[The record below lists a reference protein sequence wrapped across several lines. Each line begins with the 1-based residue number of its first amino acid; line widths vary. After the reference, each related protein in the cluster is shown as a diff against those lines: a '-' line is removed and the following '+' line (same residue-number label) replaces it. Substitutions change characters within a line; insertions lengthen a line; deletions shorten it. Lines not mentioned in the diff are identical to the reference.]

1 MGFHIN
7 GSYKIRVTLSEK
19 ADTIIKDDL
28 NMFSTFNE
36 TKFFNQIIENFGADS
51 KASFTSYC
59 SRQVEEFKES
69 IKDCKIPNEAKKK
82 IFQTLERKIKTQ
94 TKEELRSYMDS
105 KYSNTTSKLF
115 RINNKNVSY
124 LQYYSDIEY
133 EADIYGAKINSDD
146 EHNKEY
152 SGVSK
157 YVRCILEEYA
167 TLSLI
172 QRVHIIKKKEYD
184 IVNAAILQNK
194 PLQITKKKNSQEFMF
209 YPYKI
214 ISDNWGFQ
222 EYLTGY
228 SKKKNGPNDEKIA
241 SSFSM
246 IRLEENE
253 IKTRAKTR
261 KKLFSEKEIKELEK
275 NILERS
281 PSFLLGEKE
290 KIHVRLTEAGKKLY
304 RTKLNY
310 RPQKDSDSTEN
321 EYIFSCTEQQAY
333 VYFFAFG
340 ADAEIISPIS
350 LRERMKAAYKNAY
363 EHYE

>member
-1 MGFHIN
+1 
-7 GSYKIRVTLSEK
+7 
-19 ADTIIKDDL
+19 
-28 NMFSTFNE
+28 
-36 TKFFNQIIENFGADS
+36 
-51 KASFTSYC
+51 
-59 SRQVEEFKES
+59 
-69 IKDCKIPNEAKKK
+69 
-82 IFQTLERKIKTQ
+82 
-94 TKEELRSYMDS
+94 
-105 KYSNTTSKLF
+105 
-115 RINNKNVSY
+115 
-124 LQYYSDIEY
+124 
-133 EADIYGAKINSDD
+133 
-146 EHNKEY
+146 
-152 SGVSK
+152 
-157 YVRCILEEYA
+157 
-167 TLSLI
+167 
-172 QRVHIIKKKEYD
+172 
-184 IVNAAILQNK
+184 
-194 PLQITKKKNSQEFMF
+194 
-209 YPYKI
+209 
-214 ISDNWGFQ
+214 
-222 EYLTGY
+222 
-228 SKKKNGPNDEKIA
+228 
-241 SSFSM
+241 M

>member
-7 GSYKIRVTLSEK
+7 ENQKIRVTLSEK

-36 TKFFNQIIENFGADS
+36 TKFLNQIIENFSADS

-59 SRQVEEFKES
+59 SRQVEEFKDS
-69 IKDCKIPNEAKKK
+69 IKDCKIPSESKKK
-82 IFQTLERKIKTQ
+82 IAQTLERKIKTQ

-115 RINNKNVSY
+115 RINNKNFSY
-124 LQYYSDIEY
+124 LQNYNDIEY
-133 EADIYGAKINSDD
+133 EANIYDAKINSDT
-146 EHNKEY
+146 EY

-157 YVRCILEEYA
+157 YVKCILEEYA

-184 IVNAAILQNK
+184 IVNAAILQNM
-194 PLQITKKKNSQEFMF
+194 PLQITKKKGSQEFMF

-228 SKKKNGPNDEKIA
+228 SKKKNDPNDEKIA

-304 RTKLNY
+304 HTKLNY
-310 RPQKDSDSTEN
+310 RPKKESDSTEN
-321 EYIFSCTEQQAY
+321 EYIFSCTEHQAY
-333 VYFFAFG
+333 VYFFSFG
-340 ADAEIISPIS
+340 ADAEIISPIA

>member
-1 MGFHIN
+1 MSFHIN
-7 GSYKIRVTLSEK
+7 ENQKIRVTLSEK
-19 ADTIIKDDL
+19 ADTILKDDL

-59 SRQVEEFKES
+59 FRQVEEFKES
-69 IKDCKIPNEAKKK
+69 IKDCKISSETEKK
-82 IFQTLERKIKTQ
+82 IIQTLERKIKTQ

-115 RINNKNVSY
+115 RLNNKNFLY
-124 LQYYSDIEY
+124 LLDYNDIER
-133 EADIYGAKINSDD
+133 ETDIYNAKINSND
-146 EHNKEY
+146 KY

-184 IVNAAILQNK
+184 IVNAAILQNM
-194 PLQITKKKNSQEFMF
+194 PLQITKKKGSQEFMF

-228 SKKKNGPNDEKIA
+228 SKKKNDPNDKKIA

-253 IKTRAKTR
+253 IKTRAKTK

-290 KIHVRLTEAGKKLY
+290 KIHVRLTEAGKRLY
-304 RTKLNY
+304 HTKLNY
-310 RPQKDSDSTEN
+310 RPQKDSDSIEN

-350 LRERMKAAYKNAY
+350 LRERMKSAYKNAY